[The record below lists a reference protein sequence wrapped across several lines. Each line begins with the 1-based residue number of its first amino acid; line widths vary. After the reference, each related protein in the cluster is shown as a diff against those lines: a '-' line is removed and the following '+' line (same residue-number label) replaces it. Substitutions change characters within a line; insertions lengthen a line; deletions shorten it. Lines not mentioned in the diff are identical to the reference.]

1 MLVVDGDMRKS
12 YLHKMFGVSA
22 KNGLSDILSGALD
35 SKNSV
40 RKTEIH
46 NLYFMPRGET
56 PINPSEL
63 LMSPNFEKLA
73 KKLSDTF
80 DLVIFDT
87 PPILAVTDAS
97 IIGSY
102 CNLNMMVS
110 RFDLSSSKE
119 VLAAKNR
126 FDLNGVDISGVIFNA
141 IERKTKSYY
150 YDDIFSY
157 SSALEG
163 YYKTP
168 IKNQSSN

>member
-1 MLVVDGDMRKS
+1 MG
-12 YLHKMFGVSA
+12 
-22 KNGLSDILSGALD
+22 
-35 SKNSV
+35 
-40 RKTEIH
+40 
-46 NLYFMPRGET
+46 
-56 PINPSEL
+56 
-63 LMSPNFEKLA
+63 PNFEMLTKNLR
-73 KKLSDTF
+73 DTF

-102 CNLNMMVS
+102 CSLNMMVS
-110 RFDLSSSKE
+110 RFDVSSSKE

-126 FDLNGVDISGVIFNA
+126 FNLNGIDISGVIFNA
-141 IERKTKSYY
+141 IQNKVGSYY

-168 IKNQSSN
+168 IKNQSIK